1 MDKFLLV
8 VIGCLVGF
16 AVGNLYHAYK
26 AVNARDD
33 RQIETQ
39 GGDVL
44 NHVCST
50 KGCSFLIEHK
60 NGTVTWEYAPKLIND

>member
-1 MDKFLLV
+1 MGYFAFFLSGLCVGLWLGFVLV
-8 VIGCLVGF
+8 ASHLLNI
-16 AVGNLYHAYK
+16 Y
-26 AVNARDD
+26 
-33 RQIETQ
+33 QIDTM